1 MRPSYFDPT
10 TQPDTETGYRLGGK
24 VNKMQKFSVAKKMPR
39 KFQAGGKATAP
50 EKITP
55 EMRAKMKAEADAAK
69 TDANQTGAMNKFYDD
84 KTRLGPIKKA
94 KGGSIRKFADGGET
108 NPDKDVDVRM
118 DYGIDS
124 DNSPLKKIS
133 DVSGSRFGSD
143 VYARAQKFLEAG
155 KKGNDVAA
163 ASASYKQGP
172 KKPMSDKAETKS
184 SYNQA
189 KQNPSRSEIK
199 PTAVSAP
206 KKEAPR
212 FTAEGEMN
220 SNVRQEAPRKRG
232 MYERGAGPMLPEP
245 LDSGKQPSG
254 PTAPEKARAK
264 RLNDEAEARVA
275 AAKNRKYANSPV
287 TKAKDEYEGMSPS
300 EASYARGDNLKKMLG
315 LKKGGAVKKFAKGGM
330 ARGYGVSKVTNK
342 TKYC

>member
-1 MRPSYFDPT
+1 MTPAYFNPAA
-10 TQPDTETGYRLGGK
+10 QPDTETQYRRGGK

-69 TDANQTGAMNKFYDD
+69 TDANQNAALNKFYDD

-94 KGGSIRKFADGGET
+94 KGGSIRKFEKGGST
-108 NPDKDVDVRM
+108 DD
-118 DYGIDS
+118 GIDS

-133 DVSGSRFGSD
+133 DVSGSRFGAD
-143 VYARAQKFLEAG
+143 TYARAQRFLETG
-155 KKGNDVAA
+155 KKDDDAA
-163 ASASYKQGP
+163 ATASYKQGP

-184 SYNQA
+184 SYDQA
-189 KQNPSRSEIK
+189 KQNPSRSVIK
-199 PTAVSAP
+199 DNGILNDPNKNRSIGNAP
-206 KKEAPR
+206 KKEVPR
-212 FTAEGEMN
+212 FTAEGDMN
-220 SNVRQEAPRKRG
+220 SNIRQEAPRKRG

-300 EASYARGDNLKKMLG
+300 EASYARGDKLKKMLG
-315 LKKGGAVKKFAKGGM
+315 LKKGGTVKKFAKGGGIEVKGKT
-330 ARGYGVSKVTNK
+330 RGKV
-342 TKYC
+342 C